1 MRQGGSSL
9 FKSLSKMSSVT
20 RISAAEIRQFCKLPK
35 DGQSLMRVADAQHDI
50 VLCISQL
57 NLSARGASLS

>member
-1 MRQGGSSL
+1 
-9 FKSLSKMSSVT
+9 MSSVT